1 MPEITNDNVDYTKL
15 SIVEQGFIDDFRTT
29 ENADYD
35 SDFYAVSHNLGYTPI
50 ALVYYLEDPT
60 ASGGITAS
68 NFNGTQMP
76 HIVLDVGPPRTP
88 YTSFF
93 FNVDK
98 QSITFFRESLHT
110 NTANTYDIYIKY
122 FLFSQPTLN

>member
-1 MPEITNDNVDYTKL
+1 MSIGDNIDYTKL
-15 SIVEQGFIDDFRTT
+15 QLAQQGFIDDFQTT

-35 SDFYAVSHNLGYTPI
+35 SDFYAVEHNLGYTPI
-50 ALVYYLEDPT
+50 ALAYYLEDPT

-68 NFNGTQMP
+68 TFNGVQMP
-76 HIVLDVGPPRTP
+76 HTVNDVGPPRVP

-98 QSITFFRESLHT
+98 QNITFFRESLHT
-110 NTANTYDIYIKY
+110 NTSGTYDVYIKY
-122 FLFSQPTLN
+122 FLFKQPAQA